1 MKISPYKRK
10 QSAGSRPIDEHG
22 DVSGYYATILLHHDQ
37 GTLNVSNGYFAS
49 TMNYHDDVA
58 RPISE
63 NVASCS
69 HYLDND
75 LNYENYDSESF
86 A

>member
-1 MKISPYKRK
+1 MSMETYRGTTPRC
-10 QSAGSRPIDEHG
+10 
-22 DVSGYYATILLHHDQ
+22 YYTMTKVHYPS
-37 GTLNVSNGYFAS
+37 TLNVSNGYFAS

>member
-1 MKISPYKRK
+1 MVQDLLMGMETYQGTMP
-10 QSAGSRPIDEHG
+10 Q
-22 DVSGYYATILLHHDQ
+22 YYSTMTKVHYPS
-37 GTLNVSNGYFAS
+37 TLNVSNGYFAS
-49 TMNYHDDVA
+49 TTDYDDDVA

-75 LNYENYDSESF
+75 LNYETMVLNCLLKS
-86 A
+86 